1 MQAPPVLEEMTRPNL
16 QEPLV
21 RLMGGEKSDVLNIN
35 DRRLTGVLRV
45 RVTFRDDAETIDMD
59 TVGTHWLNFWSVL
72 ESTEV
77 SVFIITTPL
86 TY

>member
-1 MQAPPVLEEMTRPNL
+1 
-16 QEPLV
+16 
-21 RLMGGEKSDVLNIN
+21 
-35 DRRLTGVLRV
+35 LTGVLRV

-72 ESTEV
+72 ESTKV

-86 TY
+86 RY